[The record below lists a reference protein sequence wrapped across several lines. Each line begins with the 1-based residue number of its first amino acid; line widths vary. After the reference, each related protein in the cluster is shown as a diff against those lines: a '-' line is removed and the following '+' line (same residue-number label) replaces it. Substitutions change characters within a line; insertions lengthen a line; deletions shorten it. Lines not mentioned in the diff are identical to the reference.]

1 MSEKLRYEVTVDGVN
16 ESNQKLNSLGD
27 GFRETAIDAGVLAGA
42 VIAVKKGF
50 DIMISSVDTFFTQRS
65 AENMVSQALIT
76 TGNAAGFTSDELQKV
91 ASSLQNV
98 SNFGDEEILAQ
109 ATNSLLTFKNISGET
124 FLRTQQ
130 AVVDMAA

>member
-109 ATNSLLTFKNISGET
+109 ATNSLLTFKNDENYFISKFHNRHGI
-124 FLRTQQ
+124 L
-130 AVVDMAA
+130 